1 MVSRA
6 PRLSI
11 ASATVIEYLHK
22 EARVDL
28 SMLQAVVGHEMVDMG
43 VTENYAGDWPVK
55 VLLTDVISRLDWKLI

>member
-1 MVSRA
+1 M
-6 PRLSI
+6 
-11 ASATVIEYLHK
+11 IEYLHK